1 MVRVPVP
8 ERYALHKLIVSQ
20 LRSKTSTKPEK
31 DLRQAAIL
39 IKVLA
44 QGFPGALEDA
54 SEVLP
59 NSALRHVSRALEA
72 LTHHLPKSAGV
83 AWDTLQTL
91 VKRLK

>member
-1 MVRVPVP
+1 VPVP

-31 DLRQAAIL
+31 DLRQAATL
-39 IKVLA
+39 IEVLA
-44 QGFPGALEDA
+44 QSFPGAIEDA

-59 NSALRHVSRALEA
+59 DSALRHVSRALEA
-72 LTHHLPKSAGV
+72 LTHHLPKAAGA
-83 AWDTLQTL
+83 AWDTLQPL

>member
-1 MVRVPVP
+1 VPVP

-20 LRSKTSTKPEK
+20 LRSKTSTKSEK
-31 DLRQAAIL
+31 DLRQAATL
-39 IKVLA
+39 IEVLA
-44 QGFPGALEDA
+44 QGFPGAIEDA

-72 LTHHLPKSAGV
+72 LTHHLPKSAGA
-83 AWDTLQTL
+83 AWDTLQPL